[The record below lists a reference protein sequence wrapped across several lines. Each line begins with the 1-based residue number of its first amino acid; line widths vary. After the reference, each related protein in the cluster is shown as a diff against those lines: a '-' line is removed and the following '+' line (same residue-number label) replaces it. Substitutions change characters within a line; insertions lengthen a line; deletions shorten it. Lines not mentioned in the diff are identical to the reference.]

1 MRAAYVDVK
10 GHYAA
15 CGLAIRAIRR
25 GALVVVAPLPADEY
39 RVLVQEEVK
48 HLLGPVTSLMDMGEA
63 L

>member
-10 GHYAA
+10 GHYEA

-25 GALVVVAPLPADEY
+25 SALVIVVPLPSDEY
-39 RVLVQEEVK
+39 RVVVPEDVK